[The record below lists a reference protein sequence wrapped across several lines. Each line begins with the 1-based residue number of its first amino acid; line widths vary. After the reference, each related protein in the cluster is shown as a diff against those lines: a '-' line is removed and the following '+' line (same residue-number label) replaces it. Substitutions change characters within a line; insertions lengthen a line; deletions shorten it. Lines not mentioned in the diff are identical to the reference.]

1 MYMKTNIIKNAIKYS
16 NLNGIPGHEEK
27 VAQEY
32 KKDLMQIGDFEIERD
47 NLGSIAIIKRSKN
60 PEAKVVTIS
69 AHMDEVGFVVT
80 HIDSKGF
87 IKMTPLGGWWSHVVL
102 GQKFT
107 ITTRSGEEIVAVAG
121 SKPPHVL
128 PMEARK
134 NTIPLDQLFLD
145 LGATSRE
152 QVESWGI
159 QYGDMITPY
168 QDTAF
173 QSRNEDIVIG
183 KAHDNRIS
191 MVAGMEIMR
200 EIANDDLD
208 VTVILIGTPQE
219 EVGLRGAKTSA
230 HKWTGDVSF
239 AIDVTICNGMPGME
253 DRDVKMGAGAALGMF
268 DRSVIANIKL
278 LDSVREFAKNN
289 NIKHAMD
296 SLSGG
301 GTDSGSIHLTKDG
314 VVTMTISIPSRYFHS
329 HNSMIDASDVEEV
342 VKLISGYIKQLNED
356 KISSLKYN

>member
-1 MYMKTNIIKNAIKYS
+1 MKDNIIKNAIKYS

-27 VAQEY
+27 IAQEF
-32 KKDLMQIGDFEIERD
+32 KRDLQQIGDFEYERD

-69 AHMDEVGFVVT
+69 AHLDEVGFVVT
-80 HIDSKGF
+80 HIDPKGF
-87 IKMTPLGGWWSHVVL
+87 IKITPLGGWWSHVVL
-102 GQKFT
+102 GQRFL
-107 ITTRSGEEIVAVAG
+107 ITTRSGEEIIGVAG

-128 PMEARK
+128 PMSARA
-134 NTIPLDQLFLD
+134 NTIPLDQIFLD
-145 LGATSRE
+145 LGAESRE

-173 QSRNEDIVIG
+173 QTKNENVVIG
-183 KAHDNRIS
+183 KAHDDRIS

-200 EIANDDLD
+200 ELASKDLD
-208 VTVILIGTPQE
+208 VTVVLVGTVQE

-230 HKWTGDVSF
+230 HKWTGDLSF

-278 LDSVREFAKNN
+278 LDEMRDFAKAN
-289 NIKHAMD
+289 NIKYAMD
-296 SLSGG
+296 SLQGG

-314 VVTMTISIPSRYFHS
+314 VVTMTVSIPCRYFHS
-329 HNSMIDASDVEEV
+329 HNSMVNVEDVEAV
-342 VKLISGYIKQLNED
+342 SKLVSGYIAQLDSD
-356 KISSLKYN
+356 KIENLKFK

>member
-1 MYMKTNIIKNAIKYS
+1 MKDNIIKNAIKYS

-27 VAQEY
+27 IAQEF
-32 KKDLMQIGDFEIERD
+32 KRDLQQIGDFEYERD

-69 AHMDEVGFVVT
+69 AHLDEVGFVVT
-80 HIDSKGF
+80 HIDPKGF
-87 IKMTPLGGWWSHVVL
+87 IKITPLGGWWSHVVL
-102 GQKFT
+102 GQRFL
-107 ITTRSGEEIVAVAG
+107 ITTRSGEEIIGVAG

-128 PMEARK
+128 PMSARA
-134 NTIPLDQLFLD
+134 NTIPLDQIFLD
-145 LGATSRE
+145 LGAESRE

-173 QSRNEDIVIG
+173 QTKNENVVIG
-183 KAHDNRIS
+183 KAHDDRIS

-200 EIANDDLD
+200 ELATKDLD
-208 VTVILIGTPQE
+208 VTVVLVGTVQE

-230 HKWTGDVSF
+230 HKWTGDLSF

-268 DRSVIANIKL
+268 DKSVIANIKL
-278 LDSVREFAKNN
+278 LDEMRDFAKAN
-289 NIKHAMD
+289 NIKYAMD
-296 SLSGG
+296 SLQGG

-314 VVTMTISIPSRYFHS
+314 VVTMTVSIPCRYFHS
-329 HNSMIDASDVEEV
+329 HNSMVNVEDVEAV
-342 VKLISGYIKQLNED
+342 SKLVSGYIAQLDSD
-356 KISSLKYN
+356 KIENLKFK